1 MEELQ
6 EESGLACC
14 ICREGYKYHP
24 QKVCCI
30 FGNEAYLEL
39 KVYFE
44 RVLETWKFKRLSC
57 FKTSQCKI
65 IVLGYPWCLFA
76 GSRYLHI
83 HQKMHT
89 RGIRKQTTK
98 NTGEKTLRI
107 W

>member
-65 IVLGYPWCLFA
+65 IVLGVFLQV
-76 GSRYLHI
+76 L
-83 HQKMHT
+83 
-89 RGIRKQTTK
+89 GIYTFTKRCILEEFENKQRKTQVRK
-98 NTGEKTLRI
+98 L
-107 W
+107 